1 MQRILGVISLISLF
15 VVLLSAQG
23 QEFLHSELRWRTIET
38 SRFLVHYHE
47 GAEWTARTVAAVA
60 ESVYAPITSLYRHEP
75 DHKVSIV
82 VRDHDDYSNGAA
94 YFYDNKIEIWAPAMD
109 FEFRGIHP
117 WLQNVVTHEL
127 THIIQ
132 IQTAMKLGRRFPAL
146 YLQWFGYESERRP
159 DVLYGF
165 PNVLV
170 SYPLS
175 FFLVPSWFAEG
186 VAQYNHPSLNYDY
199 WDSHR
204 DMILRMHMIDGTPL
218 SWEEMAVFGKTSL
231 GNESA
236 YNAWCSLVEHIAA
249 TYGVETLEQI
259 SRSLSALP
267 RLTIDG
273 AVESVLSKS
282 GEDLFAEWKSK
293 KELQYR
299 LVKEKVR
306 NNPLEG
312 TVIESEGFGNSYPIF
327 SPDGLSILY
336 VSNKGRDFLGES
348 AVYRYNIRT
357 ATAQRIIDGVR
368 SKLSWSPDGKS
379 IYYSKITPDNPH
391 WSRQSDLYRFDLD
404 SQKETRL
411 TRGLRAFNPQMS
423 KDGLRLVFSA
433 GSDGTTNI
441 GVSGSDGS
449 GVQLLTQVPSG
460 HQVYTPVW
468 SPDGTEIAF
477 GYSQGHGQVVAMM
490 DARGGAIRLVAERGD
505 CRNPAFSED
514 GSLLY
519 YSSDRTGIFNLYVMD
534 RVSRT
539 TKQVTNVLGG
549 AFFPAV
555 NSSGDLVYASYSSS
569 GYKIASLPA
578 PDQGLGTIN
587 VLRTD
592 SVKEQTARSIPAEN
606 RVTHV
611 GPESSREYRNT
622 FSSLSLIPF
631 VRVDNYNPKNKGID
645 IIKPGFYGVSYD
657 MLNKLSLFGGA
668 ALNRK
673 LERDLFVIFEFR
685 DKLPILSSIGLEPVL
700 GLELYNIS
708 RKTSSTFTIGNSPE
722 LVTTEIS
729 YNLFE
734 FTASLRQPV
743 FSEKTEARFWYTL
756 GRYGADIG
764 SFINPNASPGDPG
777 ALISSFRNVYF
788 IGNSFNAQVK
798 MDFIRMDVDREI
810 NPIGRSLLFRYS
822 YETDKFNPE
831 GEFDFSS
838 GLPVPQYRRFI
849 MHRAEIQWNEH
860 LALPWKRHTFTAG
873 FRAAG
878 ILGKTV
884 DSFFDY
890 YAGGVLGMKGY
901 PFYALGGNTIGT
913 ASFVYRF
920 PLATKLDFR
929 VLQFYFTKL
938 YGSVFYDMGDAW
950 TGNVPPLKDW
960 KKDAGFEF
968 RLESFSFYA
977 YPTRF
982 FFSGA
987 YGFDRFQK
995 TFSGV
1000 QVQYGKE
1007 WRFYFGILFGFE
1019 LGDFSSSVTRLLRMS

>member
-1 MQRILGVISLISLF
+1 MQRALRLISLTYVF
-15 VVLLSAQG
+15 VALLPAQG
-23 QEFLHSELRWRTIET
+23 REFLHPELRWRTIET
-38 SRFLVHYHE
+38 KHFLVHYHE
-47 GAEWTARTVAAVA
+47 GAEWTARTIASVA
-60 ESVYAPITSLYRHEP
+60 ESVYTPITTLYRHEP

-132 IQTAMKLGRRFPAL
+132 IQTAMKLGRHFPAL

-186 VAQYNHPSLNYDY
+186 VAQYNHPSLSYDY

-204 DMILRMHMIDGTPL
+204 DMILRMHMIDGTLL
-218 SWEEMAVFGKTSL
+218 SWEEMAVFGKNSL

-236 YNAWCSLVEHIAA
+236 YNAGFSLVEYIAA

-273 AVESVLSKS
+273 AIESVLGRT
-282 GEDLFAEWKSK
+282 GEELFSEWKSK
-293 KELQYR
+293 KETQYR
-299 LVKEKVR
+299 LVKEKLKSG
-306 NNPLEG
+306 PLEG
-312 TVIESEGFGNSYPIF
+312 SLIESEGFGNSYPAF

-336 VSNKGRDFLGES
+336 VSNKGEDYFGES
-348 AVYRYNIRT
+348 AVYRYDIRT
-357 ATAQRIIDGVR
+357 GTTQRIIERVR
-368 SKLSWSPDGKS
+368 SKLSLSPDGKTV
-379 IYYSKITPDNPH
+379 YYSKITADNPH
-391 WSRQSDLYRFDLD
+391 WSRLSDLYRFDLATRT
-404 SQKETRL
+404 ETRL
-411 TRGLRAFNPQMS
+411 THGLRAFNPQVS
-423 KDGLRLVFSA
+423 KDGLRLVFSK

-441 GVSGSDGS
+441 GVSNNDGS
-449 GVQLLTQVPSG
+449 NVHQVTQVPAG

-468 SPDGTEIAF
+468 SPDGSEIAF
-477 GYSQGHGQVVAMM
+477 GYSQGHGQVVAMIN
-490 DARGGAIRLVAERGD
+490 ASGGAIRLVAEGGD
-505 CRNPAFSED
+505 CRNPAFSEE
-514 GSLLY
+514 GSLVY
-519 YSSDRTGIFNLYVMD
+519 YSSDRTGIFNLYALD
-534 RVSRT
+534 RVT
-539 TKQVTNVLGG
+539 GATKQVTNVLGG
-549 AFFPAV
+549 AFLPAV
-555 NSSGDLVYASYSSS
+555 NRAGDLVYASYSSS
-569 GYKIASLPA
+569 GFKIALLPA
-578 PDQGLGTIN
+578 SAQTLNAVDALHNDTTSVAAAMPFSTDDQGT
-587 VLRTD
+587 
-592 SVKEQTARSIPAEN
+592 P
-606 RVTHV
+606 V
-611 GPESSREYRNT
+611 GSESSREYRNT

-631 VRVDNYNPKNKGID
+631 IRVDNYNPKNKGID
-645 IIKPGFYGVSYD
+645 IIKPGLYGFSFD

-673 LERDLFVIFEFR
+673 LERDLFVIFEFS
-685 DKLPILSSIGLEPVL
+685 DKLPILSAIGLEPVL

-708 RKTSSTFTIGNSPE
+708 RKTTSTFTIDPSPE
-722 LVTTEIS
+722 LVSTEIT

-743 FSEKTEARFWYTL
+743 FNEKTEARFWYTL

-798 MDFIRMDVDREI
+798 MDYIRLDVDREI
-810 NPIGRSLLFRYS
+810 NPVGRSMLFRYS

-838 GLPVPQYRRFI
+838 GLPVPQYQRFVL
-849 MHRAEIQWNEH
+849 HRAEVQWNEH
-860 LALPWKRHTFTAG
+860 MALPWRRHTLTVG
-873 FRAAG
+873 LRAAG
-878 ILGKTV
+878 IIGKTA
-884 DSFFDY
+884 DSFFDS

-929 VLQFYFTKL
+929 ILQFYFTKL
-938 YGSVFYDMGDAW
+938 YGSVFYDLGNAW
-950 TGNVPPLKDW
+950 TGKVPPLNDW
-960 KKDAGFEF
+960 KTDAGFEL

-987 YGFDRFQK
+987 YGFDQFQK
-995 TFSGV
+995 TFSEV

-1019 LGDFSSSVTRLLRMS
+1019 LGDINSSVTRLLRMW